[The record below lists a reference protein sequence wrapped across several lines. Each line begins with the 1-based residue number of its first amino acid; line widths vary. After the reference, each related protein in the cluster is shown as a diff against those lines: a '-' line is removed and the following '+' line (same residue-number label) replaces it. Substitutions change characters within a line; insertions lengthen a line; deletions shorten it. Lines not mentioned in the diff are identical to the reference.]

1 VRGLRAPL
9 SPREETALL
18 RVARGGVFL
27 QDLAS
32 EHLRRLTLLELVQ
45 EIDGKL
51 ALTELGREP
60 HSVMLHQAGRDLA
73 AGKKRRAGSPAED
86 HSREHLPKGGTTNV
100 TSFVPSN

>member
-51 ALTELGREP
+51 ALTELGRERVAP
-60 HSVMLHQAGRDLA
+60 SKPEKWISDEVEL
-73 AGKKRRAGSPAED
+73 KRP
-86 HSREHLPKGGTTNV
+86 
-100 TSFVPSN
+100 